1 MAGRIEEVMKT
12 VPGVTDLGVFSMLGQ
27 PNLLIRSDRER
38 AARYGILPVE
48 INGVIQA
55 AIGGQTVTQVL
66 DGDRRFDVAV
76 RFLPEYR
83 EDVEAISSIPLNTP
97 DGANIPLKQVAEIS
111 RETGAAYIYREDNSR
126 YIPIKFSIRGR
137 DLQSTIADA
146 ATKLKKQV
154 SLPSGYHYEW
164 AGQFESLQ
172 EAVARLEVMVPLSL
186 LLILML
192 LYSHF
197 RNFKDALM
205 VMAAIFPVMIGGI
218 LSLLVTQTTFSISA
232 AVGFISLFG
241 VAVLDGVIMVT
252 HINELRDQGSP
263 LREAIV
269 RGAELLLRPVL
280 MTACAAAIGLLPAS
294 IATGIGSETQRPLAR
309 VVVGGMMGVPFFI
322 LLVLPVLYDRVHSLS
337 HFPVNEKSNSIQ
349 EEG

>member
-1 MAGRIEEVMKT
+1 VGFAI
-12 VPGVTDLGVFSMLGQ
+12 
-27 PNLLIRSDRER
+27 LLAIFL
-38 AARYGILPVE
+38 AMVWFIW
-48 INGVIQA
+48 QA
-55 AIGGQTVTQVL
+55 LEQKK
-66 DGDRRFDVAV
+66 
-76 RFLPEYR
+76 
-83 EDVEAISSIPLNTP
+83 IP
-97 DGANIPLKQVAEIS
+97 DS
-111 RETGAAYIYREDNSR
+111 GAATR
-126 YIPIKFSIRGR
+126 
-137 DLQSTIADA
+137 
-146 ATKLKKQV
+146 LKRQV

-164 AGQFESLQ
+164 AGQFQSLQ
-172 EAVARLEVMVPLSL
+172 EAVTRLEVMVPVSL

-252 HINELRDQGSP
+252 HINELRYQGMP
-263 LREAIV
+263 LQESIV

-309 VVVGGMMGVPFFI
+309 VVVGGMMAVPFFI
-322 LLVLPVLYDRVHSLS
+322 LLVLPVIYNRVHRHSLS
-337 HFPVNEKSNSIQ
+337 PASEKLDPIP
-349 EEG
+349 EES